1 MTFVPDSSPDRITPG
16 KSLEPAGTTP
26 QPQKDFQSYMQGAP
40 NPSSSPATLE
50 TSGPTPMSLAQG
62 NSIGTEPP
70 NMNTIMQQ
78 ARTVQDGLGT
88 VHSQLNTPN
97 LKLKRSQAHLL
108 KNKLSSAH
116 DYIQQA
122 AEKVGVNPS
131 TSEVPATS
139 SPLGRFIA
147 YVNDGQDQLIQVQNQ
162 LKEMSAHG
170 GQLNAAE
177 MLTVTVKM
185 NLANQEITYSS
196 TLLGKVID
204 SIKTI
209 MNTQL

>member
-16 KSLEPAGTTP
+16 KALEPAGTTP
-26 QPQKDFQSYMQGAP
+26 QPQKNFQSYMQGDSNA
-40 NPSSSPATLE
+40 SSSPASTE
-50 TSGPTPMSLAQG
+50 ASAPTPMSLAQG
-62 NSIGTEPP
+62 NGASTEPP
-70 NMNTIMQQ
+70 NMNTILQQ
-78 ARTVQDGLGT
+78 AKTVQDGLGT

-116 DYIQQA
+116 GYIQQA
-122 AEKVGVNPS
+122 AEKVGINPS
-131 TSEVPATS
+131 TQEASSES
-139 SPLGRFIA
+139 SPLGKFIA
-147 YVNDGQDQLIQVQNQ
+147 YVNDGQNQLIQVQNQ
-162 LKEMSAHG
+162 LKQMSAHG

-196 TLLGKVID
+196 TLLSKVID